1 MKKSQ
6 TTNDTINYNP
16 KSLEERLDLFEI
28 QKKEMREEFSF
39 QIRCL
44 SEHYDE
50 QFELYSLDM
59 ERFNQQLKKQ
69 FMDMFHQKYEQSQI
83 KTYQSIL
90 KEEYEKKI
98 KHYNQKLR
106 FFQEKFESFQKVI
119 EPLLDLFKKNQNSYS
134 DEVIKLMFEYQDKV
148 KDYLS
153 DKKEQSDIIKFLK
166 EENNQLESTVKNLTY
181 SSRSQLQKQKQYSNQ
196 ILVENNRLK
205 QIVQN
210 LELEKINLIALN
222 SNYQQKNTIFQSE
235 LDRKK
240 NLQKNASDLGNI
252 SACLKIELI
261 GKEDKITE
269 LKNTLETEKITNQK
283 TLKELEEINQS
294 CIREIELL
302 KNQLK
307 IEIQTKQNLVQ
318 SKDKEIER
326 LEQRYQ
332 KDIAAIEEKRLI
344 FQESLTKNE
353 NDYFQLKNKYKDLSE
368 DHILLQQKIKQLNKE
383 YEEGYEMQQQKFEKD
398 VKLIQEQQ
406 YKKIMEVKY
415 DYENQLGKL
424 KQDHLQKIFNLN
436 TQINSL
442 ESLLKHEE
450 ETVKQKCNQIMQI
463 ESDHKNYVDE
473 LLSKISQL
481 NLQLYQQ
488 NDLINETN
496 TTNTRSIQQL
506 EAVQQENDNFRN
518 KLASLQIEITQLND
532 TIQKQDQ
539 IIYQNIEEKQ
549 ALINKRDADFQEQI
563 QNILALEKQK
573 YYEKIAEFVNKYE
586 KVTTEAEIQTEF
598 DLEKFIHETEKKQA
612 QEIKQI
618 NCQKNQEFLQKEEQI
633 ILKMQALEEQITS
646 LNTQVASEKQN
657 TQNIIEKYKKQ
668 MTELEERNKQEI
680 NQIKNNVRK
689 DKNEKFINQIKL
701 LEKEKQEMKVE
712 LDNFKEL
719 NKIHFERLFKNQKE
733 DFEKKVFELEQ
744 VIKNEKHKQHLIQT
758 ESLLVQQNLKSKYEQ
773 SLQANQKD
781 LKDIQE
787 KLNKKNSKQ
796 INTYVQTCQ
805 TEQAII
811 LNSKISQTDSD
822 LIQELY
828 IQEKQREMELKMV
841 NFQEKCN
848 QERESLLREQEDY
861 LKKMMLEI
869 QTLQDLFNK
878 KYNDLNAQYQ
888 KLELEYESRPSRF
901 EDIEL
906 IDKLNKKILQIQKQN
921 KDLVLDIQ
929 NREVNYNKV
938 FKSNPIVGVYA
949 PVNNLKSFVDS
960 EKSTQFNKQL
970 ISFDQQNSQSIDLD
984 SQMKSTFQNKFVQS
998 SLQNILE
1005 DSSCKIDE
1013 ERKLESDRKVQNEEL
1028 YLHKKNS
1035 SNNNAQSI
1043 QNSYEDIDNQIEN
1056 RPGLIN
1062 LPPKYLN
1069 QNGKENYSLNQPLIN
1084 IILSKTQNRR
1094 YKKNSLDINQSQESI
1109 VDAIKIQRRDIKTSI
1124 SPIIVNKEE
1133 NQRIIRNNSQPEQL
1147 LGDFLDSDLPVS
1159 FSCEANKRTPEV
1171 GSKNDR
1177 NEKQMNVIQE
1187 DTQESDKTPFR
1198 KKKKLIVK
1206 GINMKKVDNSQIQYV
1221 IESNRSMIKKN
1232 IEGFKNS
1239 NQIFPPKSSSSQSQ
1253 NQANTFQYPVNN
1265 QKTGIVQQFN
1275 RKIKSQNS
1283 NYTSIDAQYHQQSSS
1298 IDNYSNKKINLSL
1311 QSDSIN
1317 INRCSTAI
1325 TAQYKP
1331 IENDASQSKSLERS
1345 TLDLEVSFSKQM
1357 KRKYLNQSIDL
1368 PSTTA
1373 NLKYFDKFFS
1383 LSKNTNQ
1390 NIHVNSSTNASL
1402 ISGQQNNLYL
1412 ESCTNKYLDQIQIND
1427 VLSSNSGNALPQTSF
1442 TKHSFK
1448 QKQVPLNKLYKTIS
1462 NN

>member
-1 MKKSQ
+1 M
-6 TTNDTINYNP
+6 
-16 KSLEERLDLFEI
+16 
-28 QKKEMREEFSF
+28 QKKEMRDEFSF

-44 SEHYDE
+44 SEHYED
-50 QFELYSLDM
+50 QFKLYSLDM

-69 FMDMFHQKYEQSQI
+69 FMDMFHQKYEQTQI

-98 KHYNQKLR
+98 KNYNHKLK
-106 FFQEKFESFQKVI
+106 FFQEKFENFQKVI

-134 DEVIKLMFEYQDKV
+134 DEVIKLIFEYQDKV

-153 DKKEQSDIIKFLK
+153 DKKEQSDIIKILK
-166 EENNQLESTVKNLTY
+166 EENKQLESTVKKLTQ
-181 SSRSQLQKQKQYSNQ
+181 SRCAELQKQKQYSNQ
-196 ILVENNRLK
+196 MLVENNRIK
-205 QIVQN
+205 QVVQN
-210 LELEKINLIALN
+210 LEVENINLISQN
-222 SNYQQKNTIFQSE
+222 SNYLQKNSIFQSE
-235 LDRKK
+235 LEKKK

-252 SACLKIELI
+252 SACLKIELL
-261 GKEDKITE
+261 GKEDKIIE
-269 LKNTLETEKITNQK
+269 LKNTLESEKTTYQR
-283 TLKELEEINQS
+283 TLSEQEVINQS

-307 IEIQTKQNLVQ
+307 IEIQTKQNLVS
-318 SKDKEIER
+318 SKDAEIER

-353 NDYFQLKNKYKDLSE
+353 NDYFQLKNKYKDLNE
-368 DHILLQQKIKQLNKE
+368 DHNLLQQKIKQMSKE
-383 YEEGYEMQQQKFEKD
+383 FEQEQEMHKQKFEKD

-424 KQDHLQKIFNLN
+424 KQDNHQKIFNLN
-436 TQINSL
+436 TQVSSL

-450 ETVKQKCNQIMQI
+450 ETVKQKCSQIMQI
-463 ESDHKNYVDE
+463 ESDNKKYVEE
-473 LLSKISQL
+473 LLNKISQL
-481 NLQLYQQ
+481 NLQLYQY
-488 NDLINETN
+488 NELINETN

-506 EAVQQENDNFRN
+506 EALQQDNDNYRN
-518 KLASLQIEITQLND
+518 KLQSMQIEITQLND
-532 TIQKQDQ
+532 TIKKQDQ
-539 IIYQNIEEKQ
+539 IIYKSIEEKQ
-549 ALINKRDADFQEQI
+549 ALINKRDADFKEQI
-563 QNILALEKQK
+563 QNILALERQK

-586 KVTTEAEIQTEF
+586 KVTIEAETQTEF

-612 QEIKQI
+612 QEIKKI
-618 NCQKNQEFLQKEEQI
+618 NCQKNQEFLQKEEQM
-633 ILKMQALEEQITS
+633 ILKMQILEEQITS
-646 LNTQVASEKQN
+646 LNNQVANEQQSA
-657 TQNIIEKYKKQ
+657 QNIIEKYKKQ
-668 MTELEERNKQEI
+668 ITDLEERNKQEI
-680 NQIKNNVRK
+680 SQIKNNVRK
-689 DKNEKFINQIKL
+689 DKNEKFINQIKS
-701 LEKEKQEMKVE
+701 LEKEKQEMQIE
-712 LDNFKEL
+712 LDNYKEL
-719 NKIHFERLFKNQKE
+719 NKIHYQRLFKNMKE
-733 DFEKKVFELEQ
+733 DFEKKIFELEQ

-758 ESLLVQQNLKSKYEQ
+758 ESLLAQQNLISKYEQ
-773 SLQANQKD
+773 SIQANQKE

-796 INTYVQTCQ
+796 INAYAQTCQ
-805 TEQAII
+805 NEQSVNF
-811 LNSKISQTDSD
+811 NSKFSQTDSD

-828 IQEKQREMELKMV
+828 VQEKQREMEQKMV

-848 QERESLLREQEDY
+848 QEREKLIREQEDY

-878 KYNDLNAQYQ
+878 KYNDLNIQYQ

-906 IDKLNKKILQIQKQN
+906 IDRLNKKIQEIKKQN

-949 PVNNLKSFVDS
+949 PINNLKTFLDN
-960 EKSTQFNKQL
+960 EKSTQFQKINKNAM
-970 ISFDQQNSQSIDLD
+970 SFDQQNSQSVDLD

-1005 DSSCKIDE
+1005 DNSCQVDE
-1013 ERKLESDRKVQNEEL
+1013 ERKSEPDRKLENEEF
-1028 YLHKKNS
+1028 YLQKKNN
-1035 SNNNAQSI
+1035 SNHYVQSV
-1043 QNSYEDIDNQIEN
+1043 QSSYEDFDSQIEN
-1056 RPGLIN
+1056 KPGLIN
-1062 LPPKYLN
+1062 LPPKYLK
-1069 QNGKENYSLNQPLIN
+1069 QTGKENYNLNQPLIN
-1084 IILSKTQNRR
+1084 TILSQTQNRR
-1094 YKKNSLDINQSQESI
+1094 YMKNSFDINQSQESI
-1109 VDAIKIQRRDIKTSI
+1109 VDAIKIQKKDFKRSI
-1124 SPIIVNKEE
+1124 SPIIINKEE
-1133 NQRIIRNNSQPEQL
+1133 NQRIIRNSSQPSQI
-1147 LGDFLDSDLPVS
+1147 LGDFLDSDLPIS
-1159 FSCEANKRTPEV
+1159 YNCETNKRIPEV
-1171 GSKNDR
+1171 INDR
-1177 NEKQMNVIQE
+1177 HEKQMNVIQE
-1187 DTQESDKTPFR
+1187 DTQESEKTPFR
-1198 KKKKLIVK
+1198 KKNKLIVK
-1206 GINMKKVDNSQIQYV
+1206 GINMKKIDNSQVQYV

-1232 IEGFKNS
+1232 IESVKNS
-1239 NQIFPPKSSSSQSQ
+1239 NQIFPPKSSSSQQQ
-1253 NQANTFQYPVNN
+1253 NQTNIFLYPTAN
-1265 QKTGIVQQFN
+1265 QKTGTFQPVN
-1275 RKIKSQNS
+1275 RKIRSQNS
-1283 NYTSIDAQYHQQSSS
+1283 NYNSIEAQQNQQSSS

-1325 TAQYKP
+1325 SGQYRP

-1373 NLKYFDKFFS
+1373 NLRYFDKFFS

-1402 ISGQQNNLYL
+1402 ISGKQNNFQL

-1427 VLSSNSGNALPQTSF
+1427 VLSSNSGNSLPQKSF
-1442 TKHSFK
+1442 SKNSFK